1 MSSVPL
7 RRMPIADQA
16 VPLHALRETALA
28 FAARAAA
35 RAPDLDRAGAFPA
48 NDVADLHRSGLLA
61 APLALVGYGA
71 PADREAPLALLDLL
85 RLVGR
90 GSLPVGR
97 LYEGH
102 VNALTLIARYGTP
115 AQRARFARD
124 AEAGRLFGVWNTEP
138 AGAGLTLDGRQL
150 SGRKSFASGAGFV
163 ERPLV
168 TARTAAGELLMLVVD
183 LPSGERADI
192 SEWQVQGMRASATGI
207 VDFTGLPVGPEAILG
222 GPGDYH
228 GQPLFSGGAW
238 RFAAVQLGGVEAVA
252 EAARDHLRRTGRGE
266 DPHQLARLGQI
277 AGAVETARL
286 WVESAAIAASEGA
299 LAASAGAASVDQG
312 EADRVVAYVNLARL
326 AVERA
331 GLDVL
336 ELATRSVGLQGFL
349 ESHPLER
356 LGRDLATYLRQP
368 APDRAL
374 TEAARHVLASPSPFG
389 DLWRE
394 G

>member
-1 MSSVPL
+1 ML
-7 RRMPIADQA
+7 RQG
-16 VPLHALRETALA
+16 LRETALA
-28 FAARAAA
+28 FAVRAAS
-35 RAPDLDRAGAFPA
+35 RAPDLDRAGTFPA
-48 NDVADLHRSGLLA
+48 DDVADLHRSGLLA
-61 APLALVGYGA
+61 APLDLVGFGA
-71 PADREAPLALLDLL
+71 KTDRAATLALLDLL

-102 VNALTLIARYGTP
+102 VNALTLVARYGSP

-138 AGAGLTLDGRQL
+138 AAAGLTLSDRDGRRL
-150 SGRKSFASGAGFV
+150 VGSKSFASGAGFV

-168 TARTAAGELLMLVVD
+168 TARTDDGTLLMVVVD
-183 LPSGERADI
+183 LPPGERADI
-192 SEWQVQGMRASATGI
+192 SDWQVQGMRASATGT
-207 VDFTGLPVGPEAILG
+207 VDFTGLPLGPEAILG
-222 GPGDYH
+222 GPEDYH
-228 GQPLFSGGAW
+228 RQPLFSGGAW
-238 RFAAVQLGGVEAVA
+238 RFAAVQLGGIEAVA
-252 EAARDHLRRTGRGE
+252 AAARDHLRRTGRGE

-277 AGAVETARL
+277 AVAVETARL
-286 WVESAAIAASEGA
+286 WVEAAA
-299 LAASAGAASVDQG
+299 LAASVDPG
-312 EADRVVAYVNLARL
+312 EPDRVVAYVNLARL

-374 TEAARHVLASPSPFG
+374 TEAARHVLAAPAPFG

-394 G
+394 R